1 MGGRIPDPKSLE
13 EHRKVFTERATSLD
27 QGRGIGPLLTAL
39 RPPGA
44 PFHRGA
50 VSLLER
56 SDGDFPVARSSLE
69 LQPLKR
75 KLRRNRL
82 PALGS
87 VGDLDPSEA
96 DADNLP
102 RVMPHFSLVVVSGG
116 NHQDMIGKPEF
127 LKSLEEFLADHP

>member
-1 MGGRIPDPKSLE
+1 
-13 EHRKVFTERATSLD
+13 
-27 QGRGIGPLLTAL
+27 
-39 RPPGA
+39 
-44 PFHRGA
+44 
-50 VSLLER
+50 
-56 SDGDFPVARSSLE
+56 
-69 LQPLKR
+69 
-75 KLRRNRL
+75 
-82 PALGS
+82 